1 VAGGQV
7 SLHPEAK
14 KLKLGMTL
22 LSVDGQTV
30 HGFKDGMQA
39 VKAAGRPVRLREK
52 GIGGSGGSLEPPWAS
67 SYAPPYRVHHG
78 VLVF

>member
-1 VAGGQV
+1 MAGGQV

-39 VKAAGRPVRLREK
+39 VKAAGRPVRLGGK
-52 GIGGSGGSLEPPWAS
+52 GILVGGSGGSLEPPGLLPMHLHTV
-67 SYAPPYRVHHG
+67 YTMEY
-78 VLVF
+78 